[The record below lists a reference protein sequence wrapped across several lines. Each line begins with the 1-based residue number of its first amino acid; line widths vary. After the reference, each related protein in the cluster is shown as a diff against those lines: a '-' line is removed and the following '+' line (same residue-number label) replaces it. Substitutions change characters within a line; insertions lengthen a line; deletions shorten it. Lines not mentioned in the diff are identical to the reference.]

1 MPTPTPISYFH
12 PYIMIQYNDTKVCVI
27 MKKRIFL
34 RLESRSSCL
43 FSLSTL
49 SCGGGSTSAFHS
61 ENCQKSANIKL
72 IRP

>member
-12 PYIMIQYNDTKVCVI
+12 PYIVIEYNDTKVCVI

-49 SCGGGSTSAFHS
+49 SCGGG
-61 ENCQKSANIKL
+61 
-72 IRP
+72 